1 MAWLWRDDAEYR
13 EGICPAQRDRGQPV
27 RLTHRETWFSL
38 LAHLGEAAS
47 NLQRTIDDLRQLG
60 FGTAKP
66 LTDRALLDQARPLTW
81 DLVRA
86 GETLLLYHKRLALS
100 DHAYDFLHAHEVD
113 KHWDRYAESDRV
125 FSEVSDLVDAA
136 EKLLEGY
143 HQLQAEDERFLD
155 HLELPSELLA
165 DFVLCRNLFSVGLDE
180 LGVFAA
186 GRGFEGVLR
195 TIAKRRKI
203 VTTKGLAAAEASL
216 AELIECFARLQ
227 LAGGRPLIE
236 KDTRSLLDYARNS
249 RNATAHPHGRKRQTA
264 RQLADVIASEAQHL
278 WDTCKRARFATNP
291 KATAKQRIASTPSQP

>member
-13 EGICPAQRDRGQPV
+13 EWICPAKIDRGRPV
-27 RLTHRETWFSL
+27 RLSHTETWFSL
-38 LAHLGEAAS
+38 LAHLFEAAGT
-47 NLQRTIDDLRQLG
+47 LRRAIQDLRRLG
-60 FGTAKP
+60 FGALQP
-66 LTDRALLDQARPLTW
+66 PNDRAVLDQARPLTW
-81 DLVRA
+81 DVVYA
-86 GETLLLYHKRLALS
+86 GETLLLYHKRLAQS
-100 DHAYDFLHAHEVD
+100 DHAYDFLHAHDLDE
-113 KHWDRYAESDRV
+113 HWDRYAAGDRV

-143 HQLQAEDERFLD
+143 HQLQEEDTRFLEQLD
-155 HLELPSELLA
+155 LPIELLA
-165 DFVLCRNLFSVGLDE
+165 DFILCRNLFSVGLDE

-195 TIAKRRKI
+195 SIAKRRKI
-203 VTTKGLAAAEASL
+203 VTTKGLAAAEAPL

-264 RQLADVIASEAQHL
+264 RQLAEIIASEAQHV
-278 WDTCKRARFATNP
+278 WDTCKRSRFATTP
-291 KATAKQRIASTPSQP
+291 KAKSSPRASTH